1 MIKRKEL
8 FARLQQNEK
17 IAKKFHEIEIKIL
30 SIYNF
35 KDLFEALL
43 GEVQN
48 QFGVPYVWISLIDGN
63 EVSTLVQTLA
73 TSEILRKRLCVIDRK
88 TFLGL
93 IGDHQKPLLLMK
105 TSTPI
110 FNFFRLIAA
119 TR

>member
-1 MIKRKEL
+1 MIKREEL

-43 GEVQN
+43 SEVQN

-73 TSEILRKRLCVIDRK
+73 TSNDLR
-88 TFLGL
+88 
-93 IGDHQKPLLLMK
+93 IGV
-105 TSTPI
+105 
-110 FNFFRLIAA
+110 
-119 TR
+119 